1 MNEDSHTG
9 PGTQPL
15 PRGSGPAA
23 LQLDPAY
30 GRRVHMGT
38 GPRSPQRVHMGMGLR
53 SAEPGLSCVCVHTGG
68 WLLTPTT
75 KVFWVRP
82 GEKLEPGP
90 AALVSRLEGTWHV
103 CSSHGTHTAQS
114 DTWT

>member
-15 PRGSGPAA
+15 PRGSGPVA

-30 GRRVHMGT
+30 GRRVHTGT
-38 GPRSPQRVHMGMGLR
+38 GSRSPQRVHMGMELR

-68 WLLTPTT
+68 
-75 KVFWVRP
+75 
-82 GEKLEPGP
+82 
-90 AALVSRLEGTWHV
+90 
-103 CSSHGTHTAQS
+103 
-114 DTWT
+114 